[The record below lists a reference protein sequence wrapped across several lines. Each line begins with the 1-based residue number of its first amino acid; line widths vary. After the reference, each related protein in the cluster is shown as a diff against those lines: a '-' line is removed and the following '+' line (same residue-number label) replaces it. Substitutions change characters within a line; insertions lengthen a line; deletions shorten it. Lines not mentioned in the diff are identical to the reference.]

1 MLFKKE
7 LFITRDMKQ
16 YNNIVSVLS
25 KNGIKYIT
33 VMNSPTNPSRYRGVP
48 LIDSSVLHEYK
59 VFVAR
64 KDFEF
69 AIECINK

>member
-25 KNGIKYIT
+25 
-33 VMNSPTNPSRYRGVP
+33 TNPSRYRGVP

-69 AIECINK
+69 AKECINK